1 MALMDLDEKY
11 RNLPS
16 KLLASLEAYP
26 GQSYIFHGDTI
37 EEVKA
42 FADEWVQACACLA
55 RTDRGGCGSCRHCQ
69 LIISGNYPEL
79 NVVEPSSKS
88 RIIPVDSIR
97 EFQARFYLKAA
108 AGVTKIGLVVEAD
121 RMPVQAQN
129 AFLKTLE
136 EPPPNTLLILLT
148 TRADALLNT
157 IKSRCRV
164 VSLAANNIHYEP
176 SIMADVVS
184 ALGPL
189 KGKDGA
195 ALAQEVLESFRVLFA
210 GLKKKSQNEI
220 EAGLTISDQEN
231 EDASLRK
238 KFKEKVLVMTEGRYR
253 FYREQIVSLIE
264 VWVAQNFMRSHGVEE
279 SQLAYPQL
287 IAPDWTYDSLDG
299 EKSVGLIEALKS
311 DLDGN
316 VNEDLALENF
326 FLQICQK

>member
-1 MALMDLDEKY
+1 MALTDLDEKY
-11 RNLPS
+11 RGLPS
-16 KLLASLEAYP
+16 RLLASLQNYP
-26 GQSYIFHGDTI
+26 GQSYVFHGDTI

-42 FADEWVQACACLA
+42 FADEWVQTCACQS
-55 RTDRGGCGSCRHCQ
+55 RTDRGACGECRHCQ

-79 NVVEPSSKS
+79 TLVEPSSKS

-97 EFQARFYLKAA
+97 AFQARFYLKAA
-108 AGVTKIGLVVEAD
+108 VGVTKIGVVVEAD

-148 TRADALLNT
+148 TRIDALLNT
-157 IKSRCRV
+157 IKSRCRI
-164 VSLAANNIHYEP
+164 VSLAANNIHYDP
-176 SIMADVVS
+176 NIMEGVAG
-184 ALGPL
+184 ALSPL

-195 ALAQEVLESFRVLFA
+195 AAAQEVLEEFKVLFA
-210 GLKKKSQNEI
+210 GLKKKAQI
-220 EAGLTISDQEN
+220 EVEDGLTISDQEN
-231 EDASLRK
+231 QDAALRK
-238 KFKEKVLVMTEGRYR
+238 KFKEKVIVLTEGRYR

-264 VWVAQNFMRSHGVEE
+264 VWIAQNFMKSHGVED
-279 SQLAYPQL
+279 SQLPYPKL
-287 IAPDWTYDSLDG
+287 LATEWSYGLLDG
-299 EKSVGLIEALKS
+299 EKSVSLIEDLKG